1 MMTLLS
7 SDAAQTVEQNRNA
20 AGAGMAADSE
30 SGHAQDKQ
38 ALEALIEEHI
48 LPKLDPDFRAY
59 FASNQARL
67 KTLPQQP
74 APNPPIHLVRAH
86 PEAYRPP
93 CALDASGYPGVA
105 DFNCTSEDSAKIPVR
120 VYYPDAAKHGAGPHP
135 VHLNFH
141 GLCFPFLSPTI
152 RVMLKSMTSPAK

>member
-141 GLCFPFLSPTI
+141 GLCFPFCHPPFAS
-152 RVMLKSMTSPAK
+152 RDAEEHD

>member
-1 MMTLLS
+1 MMALPS

-20 AGAGMAADSE
+20 AGAEMAAGSGG
-30 SGHAQDKQ
+30 GHAQDKQ
-38 ALEALIEEHI
+38 VLETLIEEHI
-48 LPKLDPDFRAY
+48 LPKLDPDFREY

-74 APNPPIHLVRAH
+74 ALNPPIHLVRAH

-93 CALDASGYPGVA
+93 CALDTSGYPGVA
-105 DFNCTSEDSAKIPVR
+105 DFNYASEDGAKITVR
-120 VYYPDAAKHGAGPHP
+120 VYYPDAVKHGAGPHP

-141 GLCFPFLSPTI
+141 RLCFSFLSLTI
-152 RVMLKSMTSPAK
+152 RMMLKSMTDPAT